1 MKNVT
6 TFALTAALVTGL
18 ASAAFAGSVTET
30 SSTWKPG
37 FYADDNGLYE
47 RTVHVDQDT
56 GYNATLK
63 KYVATEVS
71 HTVKAGF
78 EAVDANRYERSY
90 IVKND
95 NVTDKV
101 EIINSRSTWAP
112 GYFLDDNG
120 GYTKL

>member
-6 TFALTAALVTGL
+6 TFAFTAALVTGL

-56 GYNATLK
+56 GYNAGLDK
-63 KYVATEVS
+63 VQLVERSYVAKE
-71 HTVKAGF
+71 GF
-78 EAVDANRYERSY
+78 EPVGGNWYERSY
-90 IVKND
+90 IVKNQ
-95 NVTDKV
+95 NASASAEVSANRT
-101 EIINSRSTWAP
+101 TWAP
-112 GYFLDDNG
+112 GFFLDDNG
-120 GYTKL
+120 SYIKL